1 MLPIPPVGLTF
12 LNIGRVISWTA
23 AAAAAAAIVAV
34 AVVVV
39 VLVHRSIFRV
49 YGIFFFFAESQWIK
63 CQLMVVQ
70 LIIRR

>member
-12 LNIGRVISWTA
+12 LNIGRVISWT

>member
-23 AAAAAAAIVAV
+23 AAAAAIVAV

-39 VLVHRSIFRV
+39 VLVHRSIFRIN
-49 YGIFFFFAESQWIK
+49 GIFFFFAESQWIK